1 MWATYLVRQAINRI
15 LRGDN
20 LSLHDPQ
27 TSMAANRR
35 SFLSSLG
42 APARRSLCHAAIAA
56 LALLWTSPILLA
68 AEPVIQS
75 PDIVQSEQNTA
86 DDAPL
91 PPDPPDI
98 KLPVP
103 PAPNATDALP
113 SKASANNVPAN
124 KLPAQLVSTSTVKSV
139 SAACYQSRACDQIWL
154 ISTRQLGCG
163 ICLEGAPGL
172 RFWRFENNAWAP
184 ADLKSFLADDD
195 PHVPT
200 DFYIHGNSNTA
211 EDANDHGFVVYDQ
224 LTAGVPTN
232 LPVRFV
238 IWSWP
243 TDPGRHPVQ
252 LIREHACRSDTD
264 AWYLG
269 WLLSQM
275 DRRVPIGLAG
285 YSFGARVATGAIHL
299 MGGGPLLGSTLGLDP
314 KAPPPPIR
322 AVLAAAAED
331 EGWLRPNAPNN
342 MTIPTLD
349 RMLLLNN
356 SCDSSLKHY
365 PLMDRCTRASAL
377 GYVGLA
383 TNDPKIDQCDV
394 CCTVGEEHNWAN
406 YFCSGCLVA
415 KMRPYLY
422 LANMPLEK
430 PLAHSKA
437 AKKIG
442 PIAKRA
448 PTASGATRL
457 AAKP

>member
-1 MWATYLVRQAINRI
+1 
-15 LRGDN
+15 
-20 LSLHDPQ
+20 
-27 TSMAANRR
+27 MAAHRR
-35 SFLSSLG
+35 SSSLAFG
-42 APARRSLCHAAIAA
+42 ALARRAAFAA
-56 LALLWTSPILLA
+56 LLAFCVSSLLNA
-68 AEPVIQS
+68 AEPVIRS
-75 PDIVQSEQNTA
+75 PDPAAASQND

-91 PPDPPDI
+91 PPDPPA
-98 KLPVP
+98 LNPPAP
-103 PAPNATDALP
+103 PAPNATDAP
-113 SKASANNVPAN
+113 KIKVPA
-124 KLPAQLVSTSTVKSV
+124 KPVSTLTVKAIE
-139 SAACYQSRACDQIWL
+139 AACYQPRSGDQIWL

-172 RFWRFENNAWAP
+172 RFWHYENNAWAP
-184 ADLKSFLADDD
+184 ADLKTFLAADD

-211 EDANDHGFVVYDQ
+211 EDANDHGFIVYNQ

-232 LPVRFV
+232 RPIRFV

-299 MGGGPLLGSTLGLDP
+299 AGGGQLLGSTVGIDP
-314 KAPPPPIR
+314 KSPPRTIH
-322 AVLAAAAED
+322 AVLLAAAED
-331 EGWLRPNAPNN
+331 DCWLAPNAPNS
-342 MTIPTLD
+342 MTIPTVD
-349 RMLLLNN
+349 RMLLVKN
-356 SCDSSLKHY
+356 SCDSALKHY
-365 PLMDRCTRASAL
+365 PLMDRCTHASAL

-383 TNDPKIDQCDV
+383 TSDPKIEQYDA
-394 CCTVGEEHNWAN
+394 CCTVGEEHNWAD
-406 YFCSGCLVA
+406 YFCSECLIV

-422 LANMPLEK
+422 LANMPAER
-430 PLAHSKA
+430 PLARSKA
-437 AKKIG
+437 AKKTS
-442 PIAKRA
+442 PLAKLA
-448 PTASGATRL
+448 PATTGATKL